1 MIEFN
6 NVSKIYNN
14 NVKALSDV
22 SVKIDSGDFVFLV
35 GPSGSGKSTFI
46 KMLLKE
52 IEPTMGNITVA
63 DKKLSEIKRN
73 QIPYYRRK
81 IGMVFQD
88 FRLIPTLNVY
98 ENVAFAMRV
107 VEASQK
113 EIRKRV
119 PMVLSLVG
127 LSHKYKMFPNELS
140 GGEQQR
146 VSLARAIVNNPS
158 VLIADEPTGNLDPDT
173 AKEIMELLEDINRS
187 GTTIVMATHAKDI
200 VDSMKKRVIAI
211 EKGSIERGC
220 TKMKINTINYFIVD
234 ALKSIKRNITVSF
247 AAMLTVLVTFFVL
260 GTFTLVGLNFNK
272 TIEDVADKIE
282 IKVYL
287 QDDIKLV
294 NQREVE
300 IKLAEQEGVKAVT
313 YESKDEAFTKLKKD
327 LEGNSGML
335 EGYSLENN
343 PLASSYI
350 VTLEDASYAGDVSK
364 AVEDMTG
371 VESITNQQELIE
383 KISNVVDFVQILG
396 IVLFF
401 VFIGV
406 SIFLIM
412 NTIKLAVYSRRR
424 EVGIMKFVGATDWF
438 IRWPFVIEGMIIGA
452 VGSLLATAILY
463 FIYRGVFGFIASNL
477 LIANLVPVSF
487 VLTTLLGGFL
497 LGGIVVGAIGSIA
510 ALRKFLVV

>member
-1 MIEFN
+1 
-6 NVSKIYNN
+6 
-14 NVKALSDV
+14 
-22 SVKIDSGDFVFLV
+22 
-35 GPSGSGKSTFI
+35 
-46 KMLLKE
+46 
-52 IEPTMGNITVA
+52 
-63 DKKLSEIKRN
+63 
-73 QIPYYRRK
+73 
-81 IGMVFQD
+81 
-88 FRLIPTLNVY
+88 
-98 ENVAFAMRV
+98 
-107 VEASQK
+107 
-113 EIRKRV
+113 
-119 PMVLSLVG
+119 
-127 LSHKYKMFPNELS
+127 
-140 GGEQQR
+140 
-146 VSLARAIVNNPS
+146 
-158 VLIADEPTGNLDPDT
+158 
-173 AKEIMELLEDINRS
+173 
-187 GTTIVMATHAKDI
+187 
-200 VDSMKKRVIAI
+200 
-211 EKGSIERGC
+211 
-220 TKMKINTINYFIVD
+220 MKINTITYFIVD

-350 VTLEDASYAGDVSK
+350 VTLEDASYAGSVSK

-383 KISNVVDFVQILG
+383 KISRVVDFVQILG
-396 IVLFF
+396 VVLFF

-452 VGSLLATAILY
+452 VGSLFATAILY

>member
-1 MIEFN
+1 
-6 NVSKIYNN
+6 
-14 NVKALSDV
+14 
-22 SVKIDSGDFVFLV
+22 
-35 GPSGSGKSTFI
+35 
-46 KMLLKE
+46 
-52 IEPTMGNITVA
+52 
-63 DKKLSEIKRN
+63 
-73 QIPYYRRK
+73 
-81 IGMVFQD
+81 
-88 FRLIPTLNVY
+88 
-98 ENVAFAMRV
+98 
-107 VEASQK
+107 
-113 EIRKRV
+113 
-119 PMVLSLVG
+119 
-127 LSHKYKMFPNELS
+127 
-140 GGEQQR
+140 
-146 VSLARAIVNNPS
+146 
-158 VLIADEPTGNLDPDT
+158 
-173 AKEIMELLEDINRS
+173 
-187 GTTIVMATHAKDI
+187 
-200 VDSMKKRVIAI
+200 
-211 EKGSIERGC
+211 
-220 TKMKINTINYFIVD
+220 MKINTINYFIVD

-313 YESKDEAFTKLKKD
+313 HESKDEAFTKLKKD

-396 IVLFF
+396 VVLFF

>member
-1 MIEFN
+1 
-6 NVSKIYNN
+6 
-14 NVKALSDV
+14 
-22 SVKIDSGDFVFLV
+22 
-35 GPSGSGKSTFI
+35 
-46 KMLLKE
+46 
-52 IEPTMGNITVA
+52 
-63 DKKLSEIKRN
+63 
-73 QIPYYRRK
+73 
-81 IGMVFQD
+81 
-88 FRLIPTLNVY
+88 
-98 ENVAFAMRV
+98 
-107 VEASQK
+107 
-113 EIRKRV
+113 
-119 PMVLSLVG
+119 
-127 LSHKYKMFPNELS
+127 
-140 GGEQQR
+140 
-146 VSLARAIVNNPS
+146 
-158 VLIADEPTGNLDPDT
+158 
-173 AKEIMELLEDINRS
+173 
-187 GTTIVMATHAKDI
+187 
-200 VDSMKKRVIAI
+200 
-211 EKGSIERGC
+211 
-220 TKMKINTINYFIVD
+220 MKINTITYFIVD

-383 KISNVVDFVQILG
+383 KISRVVDFVQILG
-396 IVLFF
+396 VVLFF

-452 VGSLLATAILY
+452 VGSLLATVILY
-463 FIYRGVFGFIASNL
+463 FIYRGIFGFIASNL

>member
-1 MIEFN
+1 
-6 NVSKIYNN
+6 
-14 NVKALSDV
+14 
-22 SVKIDSGDFVFLV
+22 
-35 GPSGSGKSTFI
+35 
-46 KMLLKE
+46 
-52 IEPTMGNITVA
+52 
-63 DKKLSEIKRN
+63 
-73 QIPYYRRK
+73 
-81 IGMVFQD
+81 
-88 FRLIPTLNVY
+88 
-98 ENVAFAMRV
+98 
-107 VEASQK
+107 
-113 EIRKRV
+113 
-119 PMVLSLVG
+119 
-127 LSHKYKMFPNELS
+127 
-140 GGEQQR
+140 
-146 VSLARAIVNNPS
+146 
-158 VLIADEPTGNLDPDT
+158 
-173 AKEIMELLEDINRS
+173 
-187 GTTIVMATHAKDI
+187 
-200 VDSMKKRVIAI
+200 
-211 EKGSIERGC
+211 
-220 TKMKINTINYFIVD
+220 MKINTINYFIVD

-294 NQREVE
+294 NKREVE
-300 IKLAEQEGVKAVT
+300 IKLSEQDGVKAVT

-350 VTLEDASYAGDVSK
+350 VTLEDASYASNVTK

-371 VESITNQQELIE
+371 VESVTNQQELIE
-383 KISNVVDFVQILG
+383 KISRVVDFVQILG
-396 IVLFF
+396 VILFF

-438 IRWPFVIEGMIIGA
+438 IRWPFVIEGIIIGA
-452 VGSLLATAILY
+452 IGSLLATAVLY

-487 VLTTLLGGFL
+487 VITTLLGGFL

>member
-1 MIEFN
+1 
-6 NVSKIYNN
+6 
-14 NVKALSDV
+14 
-22 SVKIDSGDFVFLV
+22 
-35 GPSGSGKSTFI
+35 
-46 KMLLKE
+46 
-52 IEPTMGNITVA
+52 
-63 DKKLSEIKRN
+63 
-73 QIPYYRRK
+73 
-81 IGMVFQD
+81 
-88 FRLIPTLNVY
+88 
-98 ENVAFAMRV
+98 
-107 VEASQK
+107 
-113 EIRKRV
+113 
-119 PMVLSLVG
+119 
-127 LSHKYKMFPNELS
+127 
-140 GGEQQR
+140 
-146 VSLARAIVNNPS
+146 
-158 VLIADEPTGNLDPDT
+158 
-173 AKEIMELLEDINRS
+173 
-187 GTTIVMATHAKDI
+187 
-200 VDSMKKRVIAI
+200 
-211 EKGSIERGC
+211 
-220 TKMKINTINYFIVD
+220 MKINTINYFIVD

-396 IVLFF
+396 VVLFF

-463 FIYRGVFGFIASNL
+463 FIYRGVFGFIASDL

-487 VLTTLLGGFL
+487 ILTTLLGGFL

>member
-1 MIEFN
+1 
-6 NVSKIYNN
+6 
-14 NVKALSDV
+14 
-22 SVKIDSGDFVFLV
+22 
-35 GPSGSGKSTFI
+35 
-46 KMLLKE
+46 
-52 IEPTMGNITVA
+52 
-63 DKKLSEIKRN
+63 
-73 QIPYYRRK
+73 
-81 IGMVFQD
+81 
-88 FRLIPTLNVY
+88 
-98 ENVAFAMRV
+98 
-107 VEASQK
+107 
-113 EIRKRV
+113 
-119 PMVLSLVG
+119 
-127 LSHKYKMFPNELS
+127 
-140 GGEQQR
+140 
-146 VSLARAIVNNPS
+146 
-158 VLIADEPTGNLDPDT
+158 
-173 AKEIMELLEDINRS
+173 
-187 GTTIVMATHAKDI
+187 
-200 VDSMKKRVIAI
+200 
-211 EKGSIERGC
+211 
-220 TKMKINTINYFIVD
+220 MKINTINYFIVD

-350 VTLEDASYAGDVSK
+350 VTLEDASYADDVSK

-396 IVLFF
+396 VVLFF

-497 LGGIVVGAIGSIA
+497 LGGKVVGAIGSIA

>member
-1 MIEFN
+1 
-6 NVSKIYNN
+6 
-14 NVKALSDV
+14 
-22 SVKIDSGDFVFLV
+22 
-35 GPSGSGKSTFI
+35 
-46 KMLLKE
+46 
-52 IEPTMGNITVA
+52 
-63 DKKLSEIKRN
+63 
-73 QIPYYRRK
+73 
-81 IGMVFQD
+81 
-88 FRLIPTLNVY
+88 
-98 ENVAFAMRV
+98 
-107 VEASQK
+107 
-113 EIRKRV
+113 
-119 PMVLSLVG
+119 
-127 LSHKYKMFPNELS
+127 
-140 GGEQQR
+140 
-146 VSLARAIVNNPS
+146 
-158 VLIADEPTGNLDPDT
+158 
-173 AKEIMELLEDINRS
+173 
-187 GTTIVMATHAKDI
+187 
-200 VDSMKKRVIAI
+200 
-211 EKGSIERGC
+211 
-220 TKMKINTINYFIVD
+220 MKINTINYFIVD

-350 VTLEDASYAGDVSK
+350 VTLEDASYAGSVSK

-383 KISNVVDFVQILG
+383 KISRVVDFVQILG
-396 IVLFF
+396 VVLFF

-438 IRWPFVIEGMIIGA
+438 IRWPFVIEGIIIGA

-477 LIANLVPVSF
+477 LIANLIPVSF

-497 LGGIVVGAIGSIA
+497 LGGILVGAIGSIA

>member
-1 MIEFN
+1 
-6 NVSKIYNN
+6 
-14 NVKALSDV
+14 
-22 SVKIDSGDFVFLV
+22 
-35 GPSGSGKSTFI
+35 
-46 KMLLKE
+46 
-52 IEPTMGNITVA
+52 
-63 DKKLSEIKRN
+63 
-73 QIPYYRRK
+73 
-81 IGMVFQD
+81 
-88 FRLIPTLNVY
+88 
-98 ENVAFAMRV
+98 
-107 VEASQK
+107 
-113 EIRKRV
+113 
-119 PMVLSLVG
+119 
-127 LSHKYKMFPNELS
+127 
-140 GGEQQR
+140 
-146 VSLARAIVNNPS
+146 
-158 VLIADEPTGNLDPDT
+158 
-173 AKEIMELLEDINRS
+173 
-187 GTTIVMATHAKDI
+187 
-200 VDSMKKRVIAI
+200 
-211 EKGSIERGC
+211 
-220 TKMKINTINYFIVD
+220 MKINTINYFIVD

-300 IKLAEQEGVKAVT
+300 IKLAEHEGVKAVT

-396 IVLFF
+396 VVLFF

>member
-1 MIEFN
+1 
-6 NVSKIYNN
+6 
-14 NVKALSDV
+14 
-22 SVKIDSGDFVFLV
+22 
-35 GPSGSGKSTFI
+35 
-46 KMLLKE
+46 
-52 IEPTMGNITVA
+52 
-63 DKKLSEIKRN
+63 
-73 QIPYYRRK
+73 
-81 IGMVFQD
+81 
-88 FRLIPTLNVY
+88 
-98 ENVAFAMRV
+98 
-107 VEASQK
+107 
-113 EIRKRV
+113 
-119 PMVLSLVG
+119 
-127 LSHKYKMFPNELS
+127 
-140 GGEQQR
+140 
-146 VSLARAIVNNPS
+146 
-158 VLIADEPTGNLDPDT
+158 
-173 AKEIMELLEDINRS
+173 
-187 GTTIVMATHAKDI
+187 
-200 VDSMKKRVIAI
+200 
-211 EKGSIERGC
+211 
-220 TKMKINTINYFIVD
+220 MKINTITYFIVD

-396 IVLFF
+396 VVLFF

-452 VGSLLATAILY
+452 VGSLLATVILY

>member
-1 MIEFN
+1 
-6 NVSKIYNN
+6 
-14 NVKALSDV
+14 
-22 SVKIDSGDFVFLV
+22 
-35 GPSGSGKSTFI
+35 
-46 KMLLKE
+46 
-52 IEPTMGNITVA
+52 
-63 DKKLSEIKRN
+63 
-73 QIPYYRRK
+73 
-81 IGMVFQD
+81 
-88 FRLIPTLNVY
+88 
-98 ENVAFAMRV
+98 
-107 VEASQK
+107 
-113 EIRKRV
+113 
-119 PMVLSLVG
+119 
-127 LSHKYKMFPNELS
+127 
-140 GGEQQR
+140 
-146 VSLARAIVNNPS
+146 
-158 VLIADEPTGNLDPDT
+158 
-173 AKEIMELLEDINRS
+173 
-187 GTTIVMATHAKDI
+187 
-200 VDSMKKRVIAI
+200 
-211 EKGSIERGC
+211 
-220 TKMKINTINYFIVD
+220 MKINTINYFIVD

-396 IVLFF
+396 VVLFF

-497 LGGIVVGAIGSIA
+497 LGGIIVGAIGSIA

>member
-1 MIEFN
+1 
-6 NVSKIYNN
+6 
-14 NVKALSDV
+14 
-22 SVKIDSGDFVFLV
+22 
-35 GPSGSGKSTFI
+35 
-46 KMLLKE
+46 
-52 IEPTMGNITVA
+52 
-63 DKKLSEIKRN
+63 
-73 QIPYYRRK
+73 
-81 IGMVFQD
+81 
-88 FRLIPTLNVY
+88 
-98 ENVAFAMRV
+98 
-107 VEASQK
+107 
-113 EIRKRV
+113 
-119 PMVLSLVG
+119 
-127 LSHKYKMFPNELS
+127 
-140 GGEQQR
+140 
-146 VSLARAIVNNPS
+146 
-158 VLIADEPTGNLDPDT
+158 
-173 AKEIMELLEDINRS
+173 
-187 GTTIVMATHAKDI
+187 
-200 VDSMKKRVIAI
+200 
-211 EKGSIERGC
+211 
-220 TKMKINTINYFIVD
+220 MKINTINYFIAD

>member
-1 MIEFN
+1 
-6 NVSKIYNN
+6 
-14 NVKALSDV
+14 
-22 SVKIDSGDFVFLV
+22 
-35 GPSGSGKSTFI
+35 
-46 KMLLKE
+46 
-52 IEPTMGNITVA
+52 
-63 DKKLSEIKRN
+63 
-73 QIPYYRRK
+73 
-81 IGMVFQD
+81 
-88 FRLIPTLNVY
+88 
-98 ENVAFAMRV
+98 
-107 VEASQK
+107 
-113 EIRKRV
+113 
-119 PMVLSLVG
+119 
-127 LSHKYKMFPNELS
+127 
-140 GGEQQR
+140 
-146 VSLARAIVNNPS
+146 
-158 VLIADEPTGNLDPDT
+158 
-173 AKEIMELLEDINRS
+173 
-187 GTTIVMATHAKDI
+187 
-200 VDSMKKRVIAI
+200 
-211 EKGSIERGC
+211 
-220 TKMKINTINYFIVD
+220 MKINTINYFIVD

-247 AAMLTVLVTFFVL
+247 ADMLTVLVTFFVL

>member
-1 MIEFN
+1 
-6 NVSKIYNN
+6 
-14 NVKALSDV
+14 
-22 SVKIDSGDFVFLV
+22 
-35 GPSGSGKSTFI
+35 
-46 KMLLKE
+46 
-52 IEPTMGNITVA
+52 
-63 DKKLSEIKRN
+63 
-73 QIPYYRRK
+73 
-81 IGMVFQD
+81 
-88 FRLIPTLNVY
+88 
-98 ENVAFAMRV
+98 
-107 VEASQK
+107 
-113 EIRKRV
+113 
-119 PMVLSLVG
+119 
-127 LSHKYKMFPNELS
+127 
-140 GGEQQR
+140 
-146 VSLARAIVNNPS
+146 
-158 VLIADEPTGNLDPDT
+158 
-173 AKEIMELLEDINRS
+173 
-187 GTTIVMATHAKDI
+187 
-200 VDSMKKRVIAI
+200 
-211 EKGSIERGC
+211 
-220 TKMKINTINYFIVD
+220 MKINTINYFIVD

-300 IKLAEQEGVKAVT
+300 IKLSEQDGVKAVT

-350 VTLEDASYAGDVSK
+350 VTLEDASYASNVTK

-371 VESITNQQELIE
+371 VESVTNQQELIE
-383 KISNVVDFVQILG
+383 KISRVVDFVQILG
-396 IVLFF
+396 VILFF

-438 IRWPFVIEGMIIGA
+438 IRWPFVIEGIIIGA
-452 VGSLLATAILY
+452 IGSLLATAVLY

-497 LGGIVVGAIGSIA
+497 LGGIVIGAIGSIA

>member
-1 MIEFN
+1 M
-6 NVSKIYNN
+6 
-14 NVKALSDV
+14 
-22 SVKIDSGDFVFLV
+22 
-35 GPSGSGKSTFI
+35 
-46 KMLLKE
+46 
-52 IEPTMGNITVA
+52 
-63 DKKLSEIKRN
+63 
-73 QIPYYRRK
+73 
-81 IGMVFQD
+81 
-88 FRLIPTLNVY
+88 
-98 ENVAFAMRV
+98 
-107 VEASQK
+107 
-113 EIRKRV
+113 
-119 PMVLSLVG
+119 
-127 LSHKYKMFPNELS
+127 
-140 GGEQQR
+140 
-146 VSLARAIVNNPS
+146 
-158 VLIADEPTGNLDPDT
+158 
-173 AKEIMELLEDINRS
+173 
-187 GTTIVMATHAKDI
+187 
-200 VDSMKKRVIAI
+200 
-211 EKGSIERGC
+211 IERGC

>member
-1 MIEFN
+1 
-6 NVSKIYNN
+6 
-14 NVKALSDV
+14 
-22 SVKIDSGDFVFLV
+22 
-35 GPSGSGKSTFI
+35 
-46 KMLLKE
+46 
-52 IEPTMGNITVA
+52 
-63 DKKLSEIKRN
+63 
-73 QIPYYRRK
+73 
-81 IGMVFQD
+81 
-88 FRLIPTLNVY
+88 
-98 ENVAFAMRV
+98 
-107 VEASQK
+107 
-113 EIRKRV
+113 
-119 PMVLSLVG
+119 
-127 LSHKYKMFPNELS
+127 
-140 GGEQQR
+140 
-146 VSLARAIVNNPS
+146 
-158 VLIADEPTGNLDPDT
+158 
-173 AKEIMELLEDINRS
+173 
-187 GTTIVMATHAKDI
+187 
-200 VDSMKKRVIAI
+200 
-211 EKGSIERGC
+211 
-220 TKMKINTINYFIVD
+220 MKINTINYFIVD

-272 TIEDVADKIE
+272 TIEDVADKTE

-452 VGSLLATAILY
+452 VGSLLATATLY

>member
-1 MIEFN
+1 
-6 NVSKIYNN
+6 
-14 NVKALSDV
+14 
-22 SVKIDSGDFVFLV
+22 
-35 GPSGSGKSTFI
+35 
-46 KMLLKE
+46 
-52 IEPTMGNITVA
+52 
-63 DKKLSEIKRN
+63 
-73 QIPYYRRK
+73 
-81 IGMVFQD
+81 
-88 FRLIPTLNVY
+88 
-98 ENVAFAMRV
+98 
-107 VEASQK
+107 
-113 EIRKRV
+113 
-119 PMVLSLVG
+119 
-127 LSHKYKMFPNELS
+127 
-140 GGEQQR
+140 
-146 VSLARAIVNNPS
+146 
-158 VLIADEPTGNLDPDT
+158 
-173 AKEIMELLEDINRS
+173 
-187 GTTIVMATHAKDI
+187 
-200 VDSMKKRVIAI
+200 
-211 EKGSIERGC
+211 
-220 TKMKINTINYFIVD
+220 MKINTINYFIVD

-396 IVLFF
+396 VVLFF

-438 IRWPFVIEGMIIGA
+438 IRWPFVIEGMIIGV

-487 VLTTLLGGFL
+487 VLTTLLGVFL

>member
-1 MIEFN
+1 
-6 NVSKIYNN
+6 
-14 NVKALSDV
+14 
-22 SVKIDSGDFVFLV
+22 
-35 GPSGSGKSTFI
+35 
-46 KMLLKE
+46 
-52 IEPTMGNITVA
+52 
-63 DKKLSEIKRN
+63 
-73 QIPYYRRK
+73 
-81 IGMVFQD
+81 
-88 FRLIPTLNVY
+88 
-98 ENVAFAMRV
+98 
-107 VEASQK
+107 
-113 EIRKRV
+113 
-119 PMVLSLVG
+119 
-127 LSHKYKMFPNELS
+127 
-140 GGEQQR
+140 
-146 VSLARAIVNNPS
+146 
-158 VLIADEPTGNLDPDT
+158 
-173 AKEIMELLEDINRS
+173 
-187 GTTIVMATHAKDI
+187 
-200 VDSMKKRVIAI
+200 
-211 EKGSIERGC
+211 
-220 TKMKINTINYFIVD
+220 MKINTINYFIVD

-406 SIFLIM
+406 PIFLIM

>member
-1 MIEFN
+1 
-6 NVSKIYNN
+6 
-14 NVKALSDV
+14 
-22 SVKIDSGDFVFLV
+22 
-35 GPSGSGKSTFI
+35 
-46 KMLLKE
+46 
-52 IEPTMGNITVA
+52 
-63 DKKLSEIKRN
+63 
-73 QIPYYRRK
+73 
-81 IGMVFQD
+81 
-88 FRLIPTLNVY
+88 
-98 ENVAFAMRV
+98 
-107 VEASQK
+107 
-113 EIRKRV
+113 
-119 PMVLSLVG
+119 
-127 LSHKYKMFPNELS
+127 
-140 GGEQQR
+140 
-146 VSLARAIVNNPS
+146 
-158 VLIADEPTGNLDPDT
+158 
-173 AKEIMELLEDINRS
+173 
-187 GTTIVMATHAKDI
+187 
-200 VDSMKKRVIAI
+200 
-211 EKGSIERGC
+211 
-220 TKMKINTINYFIVD
+220 MKINTITYFIVD

-383 KISNVVDFVQILG
+383 KISRVVDFVQILG
-396 IVLFF
+396 VVLFF

-452 VGSLLATAILY
+452 VGSLFATVILY

>member
-1 MIEFN
+1 
-6 NVSKIYNN
+6 
-14 NVKALSDV
+14 
-22 SVKIDSGDFVFLV
+22 
-35 GPSGSGKSTFI
+35 
-46 KMLLKE
+46 
-52 IEPTMGNITVA
+52 
-63 DKKLSEIKRN
+63 
-73 QIPYYRRK
+73 
-81 IGMVFQD
+81 
-88 FRLIPTLNVY
+88 
-98 ENVAFAMRV
+98 
-107 VEASQK
+107 
-113 EIRKRV
+113 
-119 PMVLSLVG
+119 
-127 LSHKYKMFPNELS
+127 
-140 GGEQQR
+140 
-146 VSLARAIVNNPS
+146 
-158 VLIADEPTGNLDPDT
+158 
-173 AKEIMELLEDINRS
+173 
-187 GTTIVMATHAKDI
+187 
-200 VDSMKKRVIAI
+200 
-211 EKGSIERGC
+211 
-220 TKMKINTINYFIVD
+220 MKINTINYFIVD

-272 TIEDVADKIE
+272 TIEDVADEIE
-282 IKVYL
+282 IRVYL

-294 NQREVE
+294 NKREVE
-300 IKLAEQEGVKAVT
+300 IKLSEQDGVKAVT
-313 YESKDEAFTKLKKD
+313 YVSKDEAFTKLKKD

-350 VTLEDASYAGDVSK
+350 VTLEDASYASNVTK

-371 VESITNQQELIE
+371 VESVTNQQELIE
-383 KISNVVDFVQILG
+383 KISRVVDFVQILG
-396 IVLFF
+396 VILFF

-438 IRWPFVIEGMIIGA
+438 IRWPFVIEGIIIGA
-452 VGSLLATAILY
+452 IGSLLATAVIY

-477 LIANLVPVSF
+477 LIAYLVPVSF

>member
-1 MIEFN
+1 
-6 NVSKIYNN
+6 
-14 NVKALSDV
+14 
-22 SVKIDSGDFVFLV
+22 
-35 GPSGSGKSTFI
+35 
-46 KMLLKE
+46 
-52 IEPTMGNITVA
+52 
-63 DKKLSEIKRN
+63 
-73 QIPYYRRK
+73 
-81 IGMVFQD
+81 
-88 FRLIPTLNVY
+88 
-98 ENVAFAMRV
+98 
-107 VEASQK
+107 
-113 EIRKRV
+113 
-119 PMVLSLVG
+119 
-127 LSHKYKMFPNELS
+127 
-140 GGEQQR
+140 
-146 VSLARAIVNNPS
+146 
-158 VLIADEPTGNLDPDT
+158 
-173 AKEIMELLEDINRS
+173 
-187 GTTIVMATHAKDI
+187 
-200 VDSMKKRVIAI
+200 
-211 EKGSIERGC
+211 
-220 TKMKINTINYFIVD
+220 MKINTINYFIVD

-294 NQREVE
+294 NKREVE
-300 IKLAEQEGVKAVT
+300 IKLSEQDGVKVVT

-350 VTLEDASYAGDVSK
+350 VTLEDASYASNVTK

-371 VESITNQQELIE
+371 VESVTNQQELIE
-383 KISNVVDFVQILG
+383 KISRVVDFVQILG
-396 IVLFF
+396 VILFF

-438 IRWPFVIEGMIIGA
+438 IRWPFVIEGIIIGA
-452 VGSLLATAILY
+452 IGSLLATAVLY

-497 LGGIVVGAIGSIA
+497 LGGILVGAIGSIA

>member
-1 MIEFN
+1 
-6 NVSKIYNN
+6 
-14 NVKALSDV
+14 
-22 SVKIDSGDFVFLV
+22 
-35 GPSGSGKSTFI
+35 
-46 KMLLKE
+46 
-52 IEPTMGNITVA
+52 
-63 DKKLSEIKRN
+63 
-73 QIPYYRRK
+73 
-81 IGMVFQD
+81 
-88 FRLIPTLNVY
+88 
-98 ENVAFAMRV
+98 
-107 VEASQK
+107 
-113 EIRKRV
+113 
-119 PMVLSLVG
+119 
-127 LSHKYKMFPNELS
+127 
-140 GGEQQR
+140 
-146 VSLARAIVNNPS
+146 
-158 VLIADEPTGNLDPDT
+158 
-173 AKEIMELLEDINRS
+173 
-187 GTTIVMATHAKDI
+187 
-200 VDSMKKRVIAI
+200 
-211 EKGSIERGC
+211 
-220 TKMKINTINYFIVD
+220 MKINTINYFIVD

-247 AAMLTVLVTFFVL
+247 AAMLTVLVTFVVL

-294 NQREVE
+294 NQREIE
-300 IKLAEQEGVKAVT
+300 IKLSEQEGVKAVT
-313 YESKDEAFTKLKKD
+313 YESKDEAFEKLQKD

-343 PLASSYI
+343 PLASSYV
-350 VTLEDASYAGDVSK
+350 VTLDDASHAEGVTSV
-364 AVEDMTG
+364 VESMTG

-383 KISNVVDFVQILG
+383 KISSVVDFIQILG

-452 VGSLLATAILY
+452 IGALLASAILY

-477 LIANLVPVSF
+477 LVANLIPTTY
-487 VLTTLLGGFL
+487 VLSTLMGGFL
-497 LGGIVVGAIGSIA
+497 VGGILIGAIGSIA

>member
-1 MIEFN
+1 
-6 NVSKIYNN
+6 
-14 NVKALSDV
+14 
-22 SVKIDSGDFVFLV
+22 
-35 GPSGSGKSTFI
+35 
-46 KMLLKE
+46 
-52 IEPTMGNITVA
+52 
-63 DKKLSEIKRN
+63 
-73 QIPYYRRK
+73 
-81 IGMVFQD
+81 
-88 FRLIPTLNVY
+88 
-98 ENVAFAMRV
+98 
-107 VEASQK
+107 
-113 EIRKRV
+113 
-119 PMVLSLVG
+119 
-127 LSHKYKMFPNELS
+127 
-140 GGEQQR
+140 
-146 VSLARAIVNNPS
+146 
-158 VLIADEPTGNLDPDT
+158 
-173 AKEIMELLEDINRS
+173 
-187 GTTIVMATHAKDI
+187 
-200 VDSMKKRVIAI
+200 
-211 EKGSIERGC
+211 
-220 TKMKINTINYFIVD
+220 MKINTINYFIVD

-396 IVLFF
+396 VVLFF

-452 VGSLLATAILY
+452 VGSLLAMAILY

>member
-1 MIEFN
+1 
-6 NVSKIYNN
+6 
-14 NVKALSDV
+14 
-22 SVKIDSGDFVFLV
+22 
-35 GPSGSGKSTFI
+35 
-46 KMLLKE
+46 
-52 IEPTMGNITVA
+52 
-63 DKKLSEIKRN
+63 
-73 QIPYYRRK
+73 
-81 IGMVFQD
+81 
-88 FRLIPTLNVY
+88 
-98 ENVAFAMRV
+98 
-107 VEASQK
+107 
-113 EIRKRV
+113 
-119 PMVLSLVG
+119 
-127 LSHKYKMFPNELS
+127 
-140 GGEQQR
+140 
-146 VSLARAIVNNPS
+146 
-158 VLIADEPTGNLDPDT
+158 
-173 AKEIMELLEDINRS
+173 
-187 GTTIVMATHAKDI
+187 
-200 VDSMKKRVIAI
+200 
-211 EKGSIERGC
+211 
-220 TKMKINTINYFIVD
+220 MKINTINYFIVD

-300 IKLAEQEGVKAVT
+300 IKLSEQDGVKAVT

-350 VTLEDASYAGDVSK
+350 VTLEDASYASNVTK

-371 VESITNQQELIE
+371 VESVTNQQELIE
-383 KISNVVDFVQILG
+383 KISRVVDFVQILG
-396 IVLFF
+396 VILFF

-438 IRWPFVIEGMIIGA
+438 IRWPFVIEGIIIGA
-452 VGSLLATAILY
+452 IGSLLATAVLY

>member
-1 MIEFN
+1 
-6 NVSKIYNN
+6 
-14 NVKALSDV
+14 
-22 SVKIDSGDFVFLV
+22 
-35 GPSGSGKSTFI
+35 
-46 KMLLKE
+46 
-52 IEPTMGNITVA
+52 
-63 DKKLSEIKRN
+63 
-73 QIPYYRRK
+73 
-81 IGMVFQD
+81 
-88 FRLIPTLNVY
+88 
-98 ENVAFAMRV
+98 
-107 VEASQK
+107 
-113 EIRKRV
+113 
-119 PMVLSLVG
+119 
-127 LSHKYKMFPNELS
+127 
-140 GGEQQR
+140 
-146 VSLARAIVNNPS
+146 
-158 VLIADEPTGNLDPDT
+158 
-173 AKEIMELLEDINRS
+173 
-187 GTTIVMATHAKDI
+187 
-200 VDSMKKRVIAI
+200 
-211 EKGSIERGC
+211 
-220 TKMKINTINYFIVD
+220 MKINTINYFIVY

-396 IVLFF
+396 VVLFF

-487 VLTTLLGGFL
+487 VLTRLLGGFL

>member
-1 MIEFN
+1 
-6 NVSKIYNN
+6 
-14 NVKALSDV
+14 
-22 SVKIDSGDFVFLV
+22 
-35 GPSGSGKSTFI
+35 
-46 KMLLKE
+46 
-52 IEPTMGNITVA
+52 
-63 DKKLSEIKRN
+63 
-73 QIPYYRRK
+73 
-81 IGMVFQD
+81 
-88 FRLIPTLNVY
+88 
-98 ENVAFAMRV
+98 
-107 VEASQK
+107 
-113 EIRKRV
+113 
-119 PMVLSLVG
+119 
-127 LSHKYKMFPNELS
+127 
-140 GGEQQR
+140 
-146 VSLARAIVNNPS
+146 
-158 VLIADEPTGNLDPDT
+158 
-173 AKEIMELLEDINRS
+173 
-187 GTTIVMATHAKDI
+187 
-200 VDSMKKRVIAI
+200 
-211 EKGSIERGC
+211 
-220 TKMKINTINYFIVD
+220 MKINTITYFIVD

-396 IVLFF
+396 VVLFF

-452 VGSLLATAILY
+452 VGSLFATVLLY

-487 VLTTLLGGFL
+487 ILTTLLGGFL
-497 LGGIVVGAIGSIA
+497 LGGILVGAIGSIA

>member
-1 MIEFN
+1 
-6 NVSKIYNN
+6 
-14 NVKALSDV
+14 
-22 SVKIDSGDFVFLV
+22 
-35 GPSGSGKSTFI
+35 
-46 KMLLKE
+46 
-52 IEPTMGNITVA
+52 
-63 DKKLSEIKRN
+63 
-73 QIPYYRRK
+73 
-81 IGMVFQD
+81 
-88 FRLIPTLNVY
+88 
-98 ENVAFAMRV
+98 
-107 VEASQK
+107 
-113 EIRKRV
+113 
-119 PMVLSLVG
+119 
-127 LSHKYKMFPNELS
+127 
-140 GGEQQR
+140 
-146 VSLARAIVNNPS
+146 
-158 VLIADEPTGNLDPDT
+158 
-173 AKEIMELLEDINRS
+173 
-187 GTTIVMATHAKDI
+187 
-200 VDSMKKRVIAI
+200 
-211 EKGSIERGC
+211 
-220 TKMKINTINYFIVD
+220 MKINTINYFIVD

-300 IKLAEQEGVKAVT
+300 IKLSEQDGVKAVT

-350 VTLEDASYAGDVSK
+350 VTLEDASYASNVTK

-371 VESITNQQELIE
+371 VESVTNQQELIE
-383 KISNVVDFVQILG
+383 KISRVVDFVQILG
-396 IVLFF
+396 VILFF

-438 IRWPFVIEGMIIGA
+438 IRWPFVIEGIIIGA
-452 VGSLLATAILY
+452 IGSLLATAVIY

-497 LGGIVVGAIGSIA
+497 LGGIVVGAVGSIA

>member
-1 MIEFN
+1 
-6 NVSKIYNN
+6 
-14 NVKALSDV
+14 
-22 SVKIDSGDFVFLV
+22 
-35 GPSGSGKSTFI
+35 
-46 KMLLKE
+46 
-52 IEPTMGNITVA
+52 
-63 DKKLSEIKRN
+63 
-73 QIPYYRRK
+73 
-81 IGMVFQD
+81 
-88 FRLIPTLNVY
+88 
-98 ENVAFAMRV
+98 
-107 VEASQK
+107 
-113 EIRKRV
+113 
-119 PMVLSLVG
+119 
-127 LSHKYKMFPNELS
+127 
-140 GGEQQR
+140 
-146 VSLARAIVNNPS
+146 
-158 VLIADEPTGNLDPDT
+158 
-173 AKEIMELLEDINRS
+173 
-187 GTTIVMATHAKDI
+187 
-200 VDSMKKRVIAI
+200 
-211 EKGSIERGC
+211 
-220 TKMKINTINYFIVD
+220 MKINTINYFIVD

-438 IRWPFVIEGMIIGA
+438 IRWPFVIERIKIGA

>member
-1 MIEFN
+1 
-6 NVSKIYNN
+6 
-14 NVKALSDV
+14 
-22 SVKIDSGDFVFLV
+22 
-35 GPSGSGKSTFI
+35 
-46 KMLLKE
+46 
-52 IEPTMGNITVA
+52 
-63 DKKLSEIKRN
+63 
-73 QIPYYRRK
+73 
-81 IGMVFQD
+81 
-88 FRLIPTLNVY
+88 
-98 ENVAFAMRV
+98 
-107 VEASQK
+107 
-113 EIRKRV
+113 
-119 PMVLSLVG
+119 
-127 LSHKYKMFPNELS
+127 
-140 GGEQQR
+140 
-146 VSLARAIVNNPS
+146 
-158 VLIADEPTGNLDPDT
+158 
-173 AKEIMELLEDINRS
+173 
-187 GTTIVMATHAKDI
+187 
-200 VDSMKKRVIAI
+200 
-211 EKGSIERGC
+211 
-220 TKMKINTINYFIVD
+220 MKINTINYFIVD

-294 NQREVE
+294 NKREVE
-300 IKLAEQEGVKAVT
+300 IKLSEQDGVKAVT

-396 IVLFF
+396 VVLFF

>member
-1 MIEFN
+1 
-6 NVSKIYNN
+6 
-14 NVKALSDV
+14 
-22 SVKIDSGDFVFLV
+22 
-35 GPSGSGKSTFI
+35 
-46 KMLLKE
+46 
-52 IEPTMGNITVA
+52 
-63 DKKLSEIKRN
+63 
-73 QIPYYRRK
+73 
-81 IGMVFQD
+81 
-88 FRLIPTLNVY
+88 
-98 ENVAFAMRV
+98 
-107 VEASQK
+107 
-113 EIRKRV
+113 
-119 PMVLSLVG
+119 
-127 LSHKYKMFPNELS
+127 
-140 GGEQQR
+140 
-146 VSLARAIVNNPS
+146 
-158 VLIADEPTGNLDPDT
+158 
-173 AKEIMELLEDINRS
+173 
-187 GTTIVMATHAKDI
+187 
-200 VDSMKKRVIAI
+200 
-211 EKGSIERGC
+211 
-220 TKMKINTINYFIVD
+220 MKINTINYFIVD

-300 IKLAEQEGVKAVT
+300 IKLSEQDGVKAVT

-327 LEGNSGML
+327 LDGNSGML

-350 VTLEDASYAGDVSK
+350 VTLEDASYASNVTK

-371 VESITNQQELIE
+371 VESVTNQQELIE
-383 KISNVVDFVQILG
+383 KISRVVDFVQILG
-396 IVLFF
+396 VILFF

-438 IRWPFVIEGMIIGA
+438 IRWPFVIEGIIIGA
-452 VGSLLATAILY
+452 IGSLLATAVIY

>member
-1 MIEFN
+1 
-6 NVSKIYNN
+6 
-14 NVKALSDV
+14 
-22 SVKIDSGDFVFLV
+22 
-35 GPSGSGKSTFI
+35 
-46 KMLLKE
+46 
-52 IEPTMGNITVA
+52 
-63 DKKLSEIKRN
+63 
-73 QIPYYRRK
+73 
-81 IGMVFQD
+81 
-88 FRLIPTLNVY
+88 
-98 ENVAFAMRV
+98 
-107 VEASQK
+107 
-113 EIRKRV
+113 
-119 PMVLSLVG
+119 
-127 LSHKYKMFPNELS
+127 
-140 GGEQQR
+140 
-146 VSLARAIVNNPS
+146 
-158 VLIADEPTGNLDPDT
+158 
-173 AKEIMELLEDINRS
+173 
-187 GTTIVMATHAKDI
+187 
-200 VDSMKKRVIAI
+200 
-211 EKGSIERGC
+211 
-220 TKMKINTINYFIVD
+220 MKINTINYFIVD

-396 IVLFF
+396 VVLFF

-497 LGGIVVGAIGSIA
+497 LGGILVGAIGSIA

>member
-1 MIEFN
+1 
-6 NVSKIYNN
+6 
-14 NVKALSDV
+14 
-22 SVKIDSGDFVFLV
+22 
-35 GPSGSGKSTFI
+35 
-46 KMLLKE
+46 
-52 IEPTMGNITVA
+52 
-63 DKKLSEIKRN
+63 
-73 QIPYYRRK
+73 
-81 IGMVFQD
+81 
-88 FRLIPTLNVY
+88 
-98 ENVAFAMRV
+98 
-107 VEASQK
+107 
-113 EIRKRV
+113 
-119 PMVLSLVG
+119 
-127 LSHKYKMFPNELS
+127 
-140 GGEQQR
+140 
-146 VSLARAIVNNPS
+146 
-158 VLIADEPTGNLDPDT
+158 
-173 AKEIMELLEDINRS
+173 
-187 GTTIVMATHAKDI
+187 
-200 VDSMKKRVIAI
+200 
-211 EKGSIERGC
+211 
-220 TKMKINTINYFIVD
+220 MKINTINYFIVD

-247 AAMLTVLVTFFVL
+247 AAMLTVLVTFFV
-260 GTFTLVGLNFNK
+260 FTLVGLNFNK

-294 NQREVE
+294 NKREVE
-300 IKLAEQEGVKAVT
+300 IKLSEQDGVKAVT

-350 VTLEDASYAGDVSK
+350 VTLEDASYASNVTK

-371 VESITNQQELIE
+371 VESVTNQQELIE
-383 KISNVVDFVQILG
+383 KISRVVDFVQILG
-396 IVLFF
+396 VILFF

-438 IRWPFVIEGMIIGA
+438 IRWPFVIEGIIIGA
-452 VGSLLATAILY
+452 IGSLLATAVLY

>member
-1 MIEFN
+1 
-6 NVSKIYNN
+6 
-14 NVKALSDV
+14 
-22 SVKIDSGDFVFLV
+22 
-35 GPSGSGKSTFI
+35 
-46 KMLLKE
+46 
-52 IEPTMGNITVA
+52 
-63 DKKLSEIKRN
+63 
-73 QIPYYRRK
+73 
-81 IGMVFQD
+81 
-88 FRLIPTLNVY
+88 
-98 ENVAFAMRV
+98 
-107 VEASQK
+107 
-113 EIRKRV
+113 
-119 PMVLSLVG
+119 
-127 LSHKYKMFPNELS
+127 
-140 GGEQQR
+140 
-146 VSLARAIVNNPS
+146 
-158 VLIADEPTGNLDPDT
+158 
-173 AKEIMELLEDINRS
+173 
-187 GTTIVMATHAKDI
+187 
-200 VDSMKKRVIAI
+200 
-211 EKGSIERGC
+211 
-220 TKMKINTINYFIVD
+220 MKINTINYFIVD

-412 NTIKLAVYSRRR
+412 NTIKLTVYSRRR

-438 IRWPFVIEGMIIGA
+438 IRWPFVIEGIVIGA
-452 VGSLLATAILY
+452 IGALLSSIVLY
-463 FIYRGVFGFIASNL
+463 FAYNAVFKWIVSSMFIV
-477 LIANLVPVSF
+477 NLVQPQF
-487 VLTTLLGGFL
+487 VLTTLLACFVG
-497 LGGIVVGAIGSIA
+497 GGILIGAIGSIF
-510 ALRKFLVV
+510 ALRKFLIV

>member
-1 MIEFN
+1 MIE
-6 NVSKIYNN
+6 
-14 NVKALSDV
+14 
-22 SVKIDSGDFVFLV
+22 G
-35 GPSGSGKSTFI
+35 
-46 KMLLKE
+46 
-52 IEPTMGNITVA
+52 
-63 DKKLSEIKRN
+63 
-73 QIPYYRRK
+73 
-81 IGMVFQD
+81 
-88 FRLIPTLNVY
+88 
-98 ENVAFAMRV
+98 
-107 VEASQK
+107 
-113 EIRKRV
+113 
-119 PMVLSLVG
+119 
-127 LSHKYKMFPNELS
+127 
-140 GGEQQR
+140 
-146 VSLARAIVNNPS
+146 
-158 VLIADEPTGNLDPDT
+158 
-173 AKEIMELLEDINRS
+173 
-187 GTTIVMATHAKDI
+187 
-200 VDSMKKRVIAI
+200 
-211 EKGSIERGC
+211 GC
-220 TKMKINTINYFIVD
+220 TKMKINTITYFIVD

-350 VTLEDASYAGDVSK
+350 VTLDDASYAGSVSK

-383 KISNVVDFVQILG
+383 KISRVVDFVQILG
-396 IVLFF
+396 VVLFF

-452 VGSLLATAILY
+452 VGSLFATVILY

-487 VLTTLLGGFL
+487 ILTTLLGGFL
-497 LGGIVVGAIGSIA
+497 LGGILVGAIGSIA

>member
-1 MIEFN
+1 
-6 NVSKIYNN
+6 
-14 NVKALSDV
+14 
-22 SVKIDSGDFVFLV
+22 
-35 GPSGSGKSTFI
+35 
-46 KMLLKE
+46 
-52 IEPTMGNITVA
+52 
-63 DKKLSEIKRN
+63 
-73 QIPYYRRK
+73 
-81 IGMVFQD
+81 
-88 FRLIPTLNVY
+88 
-98 ENVAFAMRV
+98 
-107 VEASQK
+107 
-113 EIRKRV
+113 
-119 PMVLSLVG
+119 
-127 LSHKYKMFPNELS
+127 
-140 GGEQQR
+140 
-146 VSLARAIVNNPS
+146 
-158 VLIADEPTGNLDPDT
+158 
-173 AKEIMELLEDINRS
+173 
-187 GTTIVMATHAKDI
+187 
-200 VDSMKKRVIAI
+200 
-211 EKGSIERGC
+211 
-220 TKMKINTINYFIVD
+220 MKINTINYFIVD

-300 IKLAEQEGVKAVT
+300 IKLSEQDGVKAVT

-350 VTLEDASYAGDVSK
+350 VTLEDASYASNVTK

-371 VESITNQQELIE
+371 VESVTNQQELIE
-383 KISNVVDFVQILG
+383 KISRVVDFVQILG
-396 IVLFF
+396 VILFF

-438 IRWPFVIEGMIIGA
+438 IRWPFVIEGIIIGA
-452 VGSLLATAILY
+452 IGSLLATAVIY

-487 VLTTLLGGFL
+487 VLRTLLGGFL